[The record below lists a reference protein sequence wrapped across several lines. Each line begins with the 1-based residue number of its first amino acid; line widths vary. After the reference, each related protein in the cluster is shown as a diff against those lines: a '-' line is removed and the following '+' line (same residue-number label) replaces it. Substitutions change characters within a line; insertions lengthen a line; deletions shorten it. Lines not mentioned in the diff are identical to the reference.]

1 MKKLALVIVAALI
14 GIAAFGQEKSIGARL
29 LYTGDFEKLGIGVVG
44 QMDIQNNIR
53 GALSLGF
60 YPDKNASAFE
70 INADAQYLL
79 GNDSVTFYPFA
90 GLNLTGVKHASTKPG
105 INVGAGIE
113 FPLTDV
119 LKFGAEVKYVISKYD
134 QIIIGAGIN
143 YCF

>member
-29 LYTGDFEKLGIGVVG
+29 LYGSEIEKLGVGVVG

-53 GALSLGF
+53 GALSLGI
-60 YPDKNASAFE
+60 YPDDNASVFE
-70 INADAQYLL
+70 INGNAQYLL

-90 GLNLTGVKHASTKPG
+90 GLNLTSIKHASTKPG

-134 QIIIGAGIN
+134 QFVLGAGIN